1 MLPPHRGPPRMLPR
15 SQGTAGPTGATLA
28 GERLPQLLRR
38 PNGCRLVGV
47 PAVALDEREPSV
59 AGVEC
64 AGLTAHVVESGET
77 VHPDQ
82 PEGRP
87 PPLDWLV
94 APVGGHP
101 QEVAFAVVPVGGG
114 APHWSLCRSAHR
126 PQAYA
131 RKSPSHST
139 HGAPAPTWRANVVV
153 CNTGVHEFPEKWRWI
168 EAKCRDRC

>member
-1 MLPPHRGPPRMLPR
+1 MLPR
-15 SQGTAGPTGATLA
+15 SQGAAGPTGATLA

-59 AGVEC
+59 ARVEC

-87 PPLDWLV
+87 PPPLTGWWLLWV
-94 APVGGHP
+94 DTRRRWRSPWYPSVVVLPIGACVGVHIALRPMHGSHHLTLLMACP
-101 QEVAFAVVPVGGG
+101 PLPG
-114 APHWSLCRSAHR
+114 APMLSCATQGYTSS
-126 PQAYA
+126 
-131 RKSPSHST
+131 RKSGDGSKQSVGT
-139 HGAPAPTWRANVVV
+139 GADQQV
-153 CNTGVHEFPEKWRWI
+153 RW
-168 EAKCRDRC
+168 